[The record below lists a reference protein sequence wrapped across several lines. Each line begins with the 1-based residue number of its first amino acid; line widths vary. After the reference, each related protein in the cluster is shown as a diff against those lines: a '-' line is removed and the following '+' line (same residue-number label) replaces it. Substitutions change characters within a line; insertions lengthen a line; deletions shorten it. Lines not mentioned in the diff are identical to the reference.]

1 MCYFSLIPSFNKW
14 PTKRANHIKEEL
26 KAMRPSIP
34 FPFILCTE
42 VLISFLNKLEAKRRI
57 VGLRIART
65 SRMILP
71 ILFADDSLFRLL
83 ERTAKRSDHT

>member
-1 MCYFSLIPSFNKW
+1 
-14 PTKRANHIKEEL
+14 
-26 KAMRPSIP
+26 MRPSIP